1 MSEPFVNDATPFVS
15 LLIEHSHGTME
26 VILRRVELHGVTGL
40 QPIESKRVSGS
51 RPVELTHSCIGSA
64 ISMQKWSEDHPAVFS
79 EGLTSPG

>member
-1 MSEPFVNDATPFVS
+1 MSEPYINGASPLVS

-26 VILRRVELHGVTGL
+26 VVLRRVELHGVTGL

-51 RPVELTHSCIGSA
+51 RPMELTHSCIGSA
-64 ISMQKWSEDHPAVFS
+64 ISMLKWSEEHPAVFS